1 MKVMIIIRI
10 VTAAGML
17 LALALTTYGGTGQM
31 G

>member
-1 MKVMIIIRI
+1 MKIKIVIRI

-17 LALALTTYGGTGQM
+17 LALALTAYGGTGQM